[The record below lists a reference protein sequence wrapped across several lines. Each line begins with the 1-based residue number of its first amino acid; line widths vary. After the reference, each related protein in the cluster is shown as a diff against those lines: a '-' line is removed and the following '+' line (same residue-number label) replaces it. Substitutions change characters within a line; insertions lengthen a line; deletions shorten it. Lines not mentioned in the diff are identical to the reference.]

1 MAIFLKMTELGKVA
15 AIEARWIKVT
25 LKTVAKYILGSRW
38 SQCAFRQIITE
49 KNEIVKCVGGVCPHK
64 TPHR

>member
-38 SQCAFRQIITE
+38 SQCVQTDY
-49 KNEIVKCVGGVCPHK
+49 
-64 TPHR
+64 HRKK